1 MAKTR
6 SKKVAESKP
15 TPVPV
20 AERPAKRPR
29 VSARAKA
36 SKSAPSNDVAPSTST
51 QPIEILPANDQ
62 GVTEVAGV
70 EQVVEIEED
79 VSQMA
84 TEQPRAS
91 DMYLDTVSSLN
102 DHSAI
107 VLIDCSK
114 YDRSTGL
121 LSISISKKFALFRS

>member
-6 SKKVAESKP
+6 SKKVAESEP

-29 VSARAKA
+29 VGARAKA
-36 SKSAPSNDVAPSTST
+36 SKSAPSNDVATSTST
-51 QPIEILPANDQ
+51 QPVGIEPIYDQ
-62 GVTEVAGV
+62 DVTDVAEV
-70 EQVVEIEED
+70 EEIVDVRED

-84 TEQPRAS
+84 AEQPRAS

-102 DHSAI
+102 DRSAI

-121 LSISISKKFALFRS
+121 PLISISKKFALFRS